1 MTVTTKKFIECRQC
15 GDKMD
20 LVTVKKHTGN
30 WPATFIA
37 LGATFTLFIGGPIL
51 GVPFILLGVY
61 QYTAKETINYC
72 PSCGYHYRVFLS
84 DKE

>member
-20 LVTVKKHTGN
+20 LVTVKKHTGK

-61 QYTAKETINYC
+61 QYTAKEMINYC

-84 DKE
+84 DK